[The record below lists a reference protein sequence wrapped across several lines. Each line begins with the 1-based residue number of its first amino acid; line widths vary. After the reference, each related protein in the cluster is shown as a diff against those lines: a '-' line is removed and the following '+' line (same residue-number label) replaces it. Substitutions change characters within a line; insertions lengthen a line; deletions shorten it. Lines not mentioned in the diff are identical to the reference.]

1 MNLKK
6 TALYIHIPFCD
17 HKCIYCDFYSL
28 INYDNV
34 EEYLNIL
41 KLEIA
46 HYAQIYSN
54 ERIIDTI
61 FFGGGTP
68 SFMKPSYIQE
78 IIEAVDKNFILNKEV
93 EITLET
99 NPGTVTKEKLIEFK
113 NAGINR
119 ISIGVQT
126 FDEEE
131 LKFLTRIHDKKTAIN
146 TIENSAEAGF
156 ENISLDLIFS
166 LPNQSLQTWENNLKI
181 AVDLPIKHISAYSLI
196 LERGTILNKMVL
208 DGKVK
213 MATENHDANLY
224 KFTMDFLAGQNF
236 NQYEISNFAKENY
249 ECKHNLY
256 YWEYNDYLSFGTA
269 AHSFVNGTRWWNF
282 SSLKKYIDEI
292 KQKGNAVR
300 GTEKLNNSQMLEEI
314 VMLGLRS
321 KGINLDTI
329 KSVNNYWLDKKQKKI
344 NILIE
349 SSYIKKE
356 NNILKCTPKG
366 YMICDELITELL

>member
-34 EEYLNIL
+34 EEYLSIL

-146 TIENSAEAGF
+146 TIENSAEVGF

-329 KSVNNYWLDKKQKKI
+329 KSINNYWLDKKQKKI

>member
-329 KSVNNYWLDKKQKKI
+329 KSINNYWLDKKQKKI